1 MGSGKFK
8 WRDYLS
14 WGLLA
19 LSVVFLFFAVLVV
32 GSPGDTDSAAN
43 RLERILEKRMKILDG
58 YARQALDEDADAD
71 RWLDLS
77 ELPQDMVI
85 YRYVGDTLKS
95 WNNSFTVAN
104 DDITLR
110 IVFPRLTNPMVN
122 LTSPLSYVTEKTS
135 FLNLGQKWYLVKALY
150 KDDIEVIAGLE
161 VMNSLDLRSSNNVNP
176 RLHLNDEFSLK
187 TLDNS
192 CGSAVSVD
200 GIPQF
205 KIMNY
210 SLKRSTPAD
219 SMMVWIS
226 LLLFLLSLL
235 VFLSAHRSLKC
246 FRIVVILAAAVLLWM
261 YLWGDA
267 VQTSAHIFSPTL
279 YADGA
284 VFYSLGAVLVLNLA
298 ILSLVICI
306 YLVRHEVYRKL
317 LSFKNERRTLRI
329 AVWVDL
335 AILAAIL
342 AYGHITFSS
351 IVNNSNITL
360 ELYKVSGLSLFTLVV
375 YLSFITM
382 LVSVMLLLRLLR
394 PCLKRLHGWSFNAF
408 SITGRTLIA
417 VCAGVYFVLCS
428 SVLGFRKEQNNAE
441 LWAGRLS
448 VERDISLELRLRQV
462 ENQIADDVI
471 IGTLSALPN
480 AASTVLNRVVD
491 SYMYSISQDYD
502 ISLMLFG
509 SNEKDPAV
517 LNFFNER
524 VRKGT
529 PIMDGSHFMYTTTVS
544 GLARYTGLFTYISRQ
559 YGVNYMLLSVEP
571 KSNRDYRGYSTL
583 LGMSNPGKVI
593 MPAAYTYARYKDGKL
608 ISYRGSFAYPTL
620 VSESLR
626 SHLDS
631 FAGHFLEDGY
641 THFVTRIDDDE
652 FVLVSRPR
660 TPLMNFIVAA
670 VVLALAAFITL
681 SVAALTKRRRKE
693 YENSY
698 FRSSISTMLMVSLI
712 LTLVV
717 MAVVS
722 VVFVFQRNDAN
733 KTEMMSDKITSITA
747 LMGDVCRYVSDYTEL
762 DPKDLTAVIENV
774 ARTSKSDIT
783 LYSPSGKVF
792 RTTASDVYDRMI
804 LSDRINQEAYYAIVY
819 DHMRYSIQ
827 HERINGAGYYALYAP
842 LMNDAGEMVAIVCTP
857 YIDENYDFEMEA
869 ALHSVTI
876 LSVFLIL
883 LLITR
888 FMVTA
893 MLDKM
898 FRPLTEMGKRMNST
912 DVDSLEY
919 IRYDREDE
927 ISTLV
932 KAYNIMVRDLKEST
946 RQLAQAERDKAWSSM
961 ARQVAHEI
969 KNPLTPM
976 KLQIQRI
983 IRMKDRQLP
992 GWENKFDEAA
1002 KIVLDHI
1009 DILTDTANEFST
1021 FAKLYSEE
1029 PTKIN
1034 LDALIQEEIAMFDNK
1049 ENITF
1054 SYMGLSDVTVMGPK
1068 PQLTRVFVNL
1078 LSNSIQAIELKQQ
1091 EAEEAGREVEQGR
1104 ILVSLRHSVS
1114 GEGYYDIVFEDN
1126 GPGVSSENISKLF
1139 TPNFTTKSSGTGLGL
1154 AISRSIIEKCDGE
1167 ISYSKSFALE
1177 GACFTIKYPIGRS

>member
-14 WGLLA
+14 WGLLS

-32 GSPGDTDSAAN
+32 GNPGDTDSAAS
-43 RLERILEKRMKILDG
+43 RLERRLEKRMGILDG
-58 YARQALDEDADAD
+58 YARQALADGAD
-71 RWLDLS
+71 KWLDLS
-77 ELPQDMVI
+77 ELPSDMVI

-95 WNNSFTVAN
+95 WSNSFTVSN

-122 LTSPLSYVTEKTS
+122 LTSPLSYVKEQTS
-135 FLNLGQKWYLVKALY
+135 FVNLGQKWYLIKAFF
-150 KDDIEVIAGLE
+150 KDEVEVIAGLE

-176 RLHLNDEFSLK
+176 RLRLSEEFSLK
-187 TLDNS
+187 TLDTS

-219 SMMVWIS
+219 SMMVWVS
-226 LLLFLLSLL
+226 LLLFLLALL
-235 VFLSAHRSLKC
+235 VFLSAHRNLRC
-246 FRIVVILAAAVLLWM
+246 FRIVILALAAVLLWM
-261 YLWGDA
+261 YLWGDS

-284 VFYSLGAVLVLNLA
+284 VFYSLGAILVLNLA
-298 ILSLVICI
+298 ILSLVICV

-317 LSFKNERRTLRI
+317 LSFRNRRRATCVAVAAVLLVI
-329 AVWVDL
+329 AL
-335 AILAAIL
+335 IL
-342 AYGHITFSS
+342 AYGHLTFSS
-351 IVNNSNITL
+351 IVRNSNITL

-375 YLSFITM
+375 YLSFITL
-382 LVSVMLLLRLLR
+382 LVSLMLLLQMMR
-394 PCLKRLHGWSFNAF
+394 PCVKRLTGLRYNAF
-408 SITGRTLIA
+408 SITGRTIIA
-417 VCAGVYFVLCS
+417 VCAGLYFVLAS
-428 SVLGFRKEQNNAE
+428 SILGFRKEQNNAE

-448 VERDISLELRLRQV
+448 VDRDISLELRLRQV
-462 ENQIADDVI
+462 ENQIAGDAI
-471 IGTLSALPN
+471 ISALSALPN
-480 AASTVLNRVVD
+480 AASVVFNRVVD

-502 ISLMLFG
+502 ISLMLFD
-509 SNEKDPAV
+509 SEAKDPSV

-529 PIMDGSHFMYTTTVS
+529 PIMDNSHFMYTTTVS
-544 GLARYTGLFTYISRQ
+544 GLARYTGLFTYISQQ

-583 LGMSNPGKVI
+583 LGMSSPGKVI
-593 MPAAYTYARYKDGKL
+593 MPSAYSYARYKDGKL
-608 ISYRGSFAYPTL
+608 ISYKGSFAYPTL
-620 VSESLR
+620 VSDSLLD
-626 SHLDS
+626 HLDGS
-631 FAGHFLEDGY
+631 SDHFLEDGY
-641 THFVTRIDDDE
+641 THFVTRIDDGE

-660 TPLMNFIVAA
+660 TPLINFIVAA
-670 VVLALAAFITL
+670 VVLALTAFITL
-681 SVAALTKRRRKE
+681 SVAALTKRRRRE

-698 FRSSISTMLMVSLI
+698 FRSRISTMLMVSLI

-733 KTEMMSDKITSITA
+733 KTEMMSDKITSITS
-747 LMGDVCRYVSDYTEL
+747 LMGDVCRYVSDYREL
-762 DPKDLTAVIENV
+762 DPKELTAVIENV

-792 RTTASDVYDRMI
+792 RTTASDIYDRMI
-804 LSDRINQEAYYAIVY
+804 LSDRINEEAYYAIVY
-819 DHMRYSIQ
+819 DHMRYSIL
-827 HERINGAGYYALYAP
+827 HDRIYGQGYYALYAP
-842 LMNDAGEMVAIVCTP
+842 LMNDSGDIVAILCTP
-857 YIDENYDFEMEA
+857 YIEENYDFEMEA

-883 LLITR
+883 LLMTR

-919 IRYDREDE
+919 IQYDREDE

-932 KAYNIMVRDLKEST
+932 KAYNIMVSDLKEST

-992 GWENKFDEAA
+992 GWEDKFDEAA

-1049 ENITF
+1049 DNITF

-1078 LSNSIQAIELKQQ
+1078 ISNSIQAIELKQQ
-1091 EAEEAGREVEQGR
+1091 EAVDAGREPEQGR
-1104 ILVSLRHSVS
+1104 ILVSLRHSAS

-1126 GPGVSSENISKLF
+1126 GPGVSSENTSKLF

-1167 ISYSKSFALE
+1167 ISYRKSFALE
-1177 GACFTIKYPIGRS
+1177 GACFIIKYPIGRS

>member
-1 MGSGKFK
+1 MASRRFK

-19 LSVVFLFFAVLVV
+19 LSVLFLLFAVLVS
-32 GSPGDTDSAAN
+32 GTPGDTEYAAA
-43 RLERILEKRMKILDG
+43 RLEHKLQKRMKTLDS
-58 YARQALDEDADAD
+58 YAARALEDDAHE
-71 RWLDLS
+71 WLDLA
-77 ELPQDMVI
+77 ELPPDMVV

-95 WNNSFTVAN
+95 WNNSFTVSN

-122 LTSPLSYVTEKTS
+122 LTSPLSYVSEKTS
-135 FLNLGQKWYLVKALY
+135 FVNLGQKWYLLKALY
-150 KDDIEVIAGLE
+150 ADDVEVIAGLE
-161 VMNSLDLRSSNNVNP
+161 VMNSLDRRSANNVNP
-176 RLHLNDEFSLK
+176 RLHLNGKFSLI
-187 TLDNS
+187 TLDTS
-192 CGSAVSVD
+192 CGTPVSVD

-205 KIMNY
+205 KLMNY

-219 SMMVWIS
+219 SMMVWVS
-226 LLLFLLSLL
+226 LLLFLLALL
-235 VFLSAHRSLKC
+235 VFLSAHRTLKC
-246 FRIVVILAAAVLLWM
+246 FRAVILALAAVLLWM
-261 YLWGDA
+261 YFWGESVRTTA
-267 VQTSAHIFSPTL
+267 GIFSPTL
-279 YADGA
+279 YADGE
-284 VFYSLGAVLVLNLA
+284 VFHSLGAILVLNLT
-298 ILSLVICI
+298 ILSLVICV
-306 YLVRHEVYRKL
+306 YMVRCELYRKL
-317 LSFKNERRTLRI
+317 LSYRNRRRTSI
-329 AVWVDL
+329 AATAAGMTL
-335 AILAAIL
+335 LAAIL
-342 AYGHITFSS
+342 AYCHLSFSS
-351 IVNNSNITL
+351 LVSNSNITL
-360 ELYKVSGLSLFTLVV
+360 ELYKVGSLSLFTLVV
-375 YLSFITM
+375 YLSYITL
-382 LVSVMLLLRLLR
+382 LVSVMLILQLLR
-394 PCLKRLHGWSFNAF
+394 PCVKRIFGRSCNAF
-408 SITGRTLIA
+408 SVTGRTLIA
-417 VCAGVYFVLCS
+417 VCAGLYFVVAS
-428 SVLGFRKEQNNAE
+428 AVLGFRKEQRSAE

-462 ENQIADDVI
+462 ENQIAGDAI
-471 IGTLSALPN
+471 ISALSALPN
-480 AASTVLNRVVD
+480 AASVVFNRVVD
-491 SYMYSISQDYD
+491 NYMYAISQDYD
-502 ISLMLFG
+502 ISLMLFD
-509 SNEKDPAV
+509 SDTKDPSV

-524 VRKGT
+524 IRKGT
-529 PIMDGSHFMYTTTVS
+529 PIMDSSHFMYTTTVS
-544 GLARYTGLFTYISRQ
+544 GQARYTGLFTYITRQ

-583 LGMSNPGKVI
+583 LGMSSPGKVV
-593 MPAAYTYARYKDGKL
+593 MPVAYTK
-608 ISYRGSFAYPTL
+608 GSFAYPTL
-620 VSESLR
+620 VSSSLR
-626 SHLDS
+626 SHLEHPADY
-631 FAGHFLEDGY
+631 FLSDGY
-641 THFVTRIDDDE
+641 THFVTGIDEDE
-652 FVLVSRPR
+652 FVLVSRRR
-660 TPLMNFIVAA
+660 TPFVNFIVAS
-670 VVLALAAFITL
+670 VVLSLASFVTL
-681 SVAALTKRRRKE
+681 SAAALTKRRRRE

-698 FRSSISTMLMVSLI
+698 FRSRISTMLMLSLI

-747 LMGDVCRYVSDYTEL
+747 LMGDVCRYVSDYRDL
-762 DPKDLTAVIENV
+762 DPKELTAVTENV

-783 LYSPSGKVF
+783 LFSPSGKVF
-792 RTTASDVYDRMI
+792 RTTATDIYDRMI
-804 LSDRINQEAYYAIVY
+804 LSDRINQKAYHAIVY
-819 DHMRYSIQ
+819 DHMRYCIGR
-827 HERINGAGYYALYAP
+827 ERIGGKGYYALYAP
-842 LMNDAGEMVAIVCTP
+842 LINSDGKIVAILSTP
-857 YIDENYDFEMEA
+857 YIEENYDFEMEA

-883 LLITR
+883 LLMTR

-898 FRPLTEMGKRMNST
+898 FRPLTELGRRMNST

-919 IRYDREDE
+919 IEYDREDE

-932 KAYNIMVRDLKEST
+932 KAYNMMVSDLKEST

-992 GWENKFDEAA
+992 GWEDKFDQAA
-1002 KIVLDHI
+1002 RIVLDHI

-1029 PTKIN
+1029 PSEIN
-1034 LDALIQEEIAMFDNK
+1034 LDALLQEEIAMFDNK
-1049 ENITF
+1049 DNISF
-1054 SYMGLSDVTVMGPK
+1054 SYMGLSGVTVTGPK

-1078 LSNSIQAIELKQQ
+1078 LSNSIQAIELRQQ
-1091 EAEEAGREVEQGR
+1091 EDAEAGREPQQGR

-1126 GPGVSSENISKLF
+1126 GPGVSSENTSKLF

-1154 AISRSIIEKCDGE
+1154 AISRSIIEKCEGE

-1177 GACFTIKYPIGRS
+1177 GACFVIKYPASRVQ

>member
-1 MGSGKFK
+1 MASRRFK

-19 LSVVFLFFAVLVV
+19 LSVVFLFFAVLAV
-32 GSPGDTDSAAN
+32 GAPGDTGSAAS
-43 RLERILEKRMKILDG
+43 RLERRLERRMAVLDG
-58 YARQALDEDADAD
+58 YARQALEEDADE
-71 RWLDLS
+71 WLDLS
-77 ELPQDMVI
+77 ELPSDMVV
-85 YRYVGDTLKS
+85 YRYVNDTLKS

-122 LTSPLSYVTEKTS
+122 MTSPLSFVTEKTS
-135 FLNLGQKWYLVKALY
+135 FMNLGQKWYLVKAFY
-150 KDDIEVIAGLE
+150 RDEVEVIAGLE

-176 RLHLNDEFSLK
+176 RLHLSDEFSLK
-187 TLDNS
+187 TLDTS
-192 CGSAVSVD
+192 CGSAVSID
-200 GIPQF
+200 GVPQF

-226 LLLFLLSLL
+226 LLLFLLALL
-235 VFLSAHRSLKC
+235 VFLSAHRNLKC
-246 FRIVVILAAAVLLWM
+246 FRIVTLALAAVLLWM
-261 YLWGDA
+261 YLWGDS

-298 ILSLVICI
+298 ILSLVICV
-306 YLVRHEVYRKL
+306 YLVRYEVYRKL
-317 LSFKNERRTLRI
+317 LSYKNRRKTSVI
-329 AVWVDL
+329 AV
-335 AILAAIL
+335 AIGLTVLAAIL
-342 AYGHITFSS
+342 AYGHLTFSS

-360 ELYKVSGLSLFTLVV
+360 ELYKISGLSLFTMVV
-375 YLSFITM
+375 YLSFITL
-382 LVSVMLLLRLLR
+382 LVSVMLLLQLLR
-394 PCLKRLHGWSFNAF
+394 PCVRRLTHWRFNAF
-408 SITGRTLIA
+408 SITGRTIIA
-417 VCAGVYFVLCS
+417 VCAGLYFVLAS

-462 ENQIADDVI
+462 ENSIANDAFI
-471 IGTLSALPN
+471 ATLSVLPN
-480 AASTVLNRVVD
+480 AASAVFNRVVD

-502 ISLMLFG
+502 ISLMLFD
-509 SNEKDPAV
+509 SEAKDPSV

-524 VRKGT
+524 IRKGT

-583 LGMSNPGKVI
+583 LGMSSPGQVV
-593 MPAAYTYARYKDGKL
+593 MPAAYSYARYKDGKI
-608 ISYRGSFAYPTL
+608 ISYKGSFAYPTL

-626 SHLDS
+626 NHIDS
-631 FAGHFLEDGY
+631 ASDYFLEEGY

-660 TPLMNFIVAA
+660 TPIINFIVAA
-670 VVLALAAFITL
+670 VVIALASFITL

-698 FRSSISTMLMVSLI
+698 FRSRISTMLMLSLI

-747 LMGDVCRYVSDYTEL
+747 LMGDVCRYVTDYRDLE
-762 DPKDLTAVIENV
+762 PKDLTAVIENV

-827 HERINGAGYYALYAP
+827 HDRINGQGYYALYAP
-842 LMNDAGEMVAIVCTP
+842 LLNDAGDIVAILCTP
-857 YIDENYDFEMEA
+857 YIEENYDFEMEA

-888 FMVTA
+888 FMTIA

-919 IRYDREDE
+919 IQYDQEDE

-932 KAYNIMVRDLKEST
+932 KAYNIMVSDLKEST

-992 GWENKFDEAA
+992 GWEDKFDEAA

-1049 ENITF
+1049 DNITF

-1091 EAEEAGREVEQGR
+1091 EAVEAGREPEQGR
-1104 ILVSLRHSVS
+1104 ILVSLRHSTS

-1126 GPGVSSENISKLF
+1126 GPGVSSENTSKLF

-1177 GACFTIKYPIGRS
+1177 GACFTIKYPIGR

>member
-1 MGSGKFK
+1 MASRRFK

-19 LSVVFLFFAVLVV
+19 LSVLFLLFALLV
-32 GSPGDTDSAAN
+32 SRAPGDTEYAAT
-43 RLERILEKRMKILDG
+43 RLEHKLQKRMKTLDS
-58 YARQALDEDADAD
+58 YAARALGDDADE
-71 RWLDLS
+71 WLELA
-77 ELPQDMVI
+77 ELPPDMVI

-95 WNNSFTVAN
+95 WNNSFTVSN
-104 DDITLR
+104 DNISLR

-122 LTSPLSYVTEKTS
+122 LTSPLSFVTEKPS
-135 FLNLGQKWYLVKALY
+135 FVNLGQKWYLLKALY
-150 KDDIEVIAGLE
+150 ADDVEVIAGLE
-161 VMNSLDLRSSNNVNP
+161 VMNSLDQRSANNVNP
-176 RLHLNDEFSLK
+176 RLHLNGKFSLI
-187 TLDNS
+187 TLDTS
-192 CGSAVSVD
+192 CGTPVSVD

-205 KIMNY
+205 KLMNY

-219 SMMVWIS
+219 SMMVWVS
-226 LLLFLLSLL
+226 LLLFLLALL
-235 VFLSAHRSLKC
+235 VFLSAHRTLHC
-246 FRIVVILAAAVLLWM
+246 FRLVILALAAVLLWM
-261 YLWGDA
+261 YFWGESVRTTA
-267 VQTSAHIFSPTL
+267 GIFSPTL
-279 YADGA
+279 YADGE
-284 VFYSLGAVLVLNLA
+284 VFHSLGAVLVLNLT
-298 ILSLVICI
+298 ILSIVICV
-306 YLVRHEVYRKL
+306 YMVRRELYRKL
-317 LSFKNERRTLRI
+317 LCHRDRRRFAIVAVCAGLTL
-329 AVWVDL
+329 
-335 AILAAIL
+335 LAAIS
-342 AYGHITFSS
+342 AYCHLSFSS
-351 IVNNSNITL
+351 IVSNSSITL
-360 ELYKVSGLSLFTLVV
+360 ELYKIGSLSLFTLVV
-375 YLSFITM
+375 YLSYITL
-382 LVSVMLLLRLLR
+382 LVSVMLLLQLLR
-394 PCLKRLHGWSFNAF
+394 PCFRRVFGRSYDAF
-408 SITGRTLIA
+408 SVTGRTLIA
-417 VCAGVYFVLCS
+417 VCAGLYFVTAS
-428 SVLGFRKEQNNAE
+428 AVLGFRKEQQNAE

-462 ENQIADDVI
+462 ENQIAGDAI
-471 IGTLSALPN
+471 ISALSALPN
-480 AASTVLNRVVD
+480 AASVVFNRVVD
-491 SYMYSISQDYD
+491 NYMYTISQDYD
-502 ISLMLFG
+502 ISIMLFD
-509 SNEKDPAV
+509 SETKDPSV

-524 VRKGT
+524 IRKGT
-529 PIMDGSHFMYTTTVS
+529 PIMDSSHFMYTTTVS
-544 GLARYTGLFTYISRQ
+544 GLARYTGLFTYISQ
-559 YGVNYMLLSVEP
+559 KYGVNYMLLSVEP

-583 LGMSNPGKVI
+583 LGMSSPGKVV
-593 MPAAYTYARYKDGKL
+593 MPSAYTYARYKDGKL
-608 ISYRGSFAYPTL
+608 ISYKGSFAYPTL
-620 VSESLR
+620 VSASLR
-626 SHLDS
+626 AHLEHS
-631 FAGHFLEDGY
+631 AGYFLSDGY
-641 THFVTRIDDDE
+641 THFVTGIDEDE
-652 FVLVSRPR
+652 FVLVSRRR
-660 TPLMNFIVAA
+660 TPFVNFIVAFA
-670 VVLALAAFITL
+670 FLSLACFVTL
-681 SVAALTKRRRKE
+681 SAASLTRRRRPE

-698 FRSSISTMLMVSLI
+698 FRSRISTMLMLSLI

-747 LMGDVCRYVSDYTEL
+747 LMGDVCRYVSDYREL
-762 DPKDLTAVIENV
+762 DPKELTAVTENV

-783 LYSPSGKVF
+783 LFSPSGKVF
-792 RTTASDVYDRMI
+792 RTTASDIYDRMI
-804 LSDRINQEAYYAIVY
+804 LSDRINQKAYHAIVY
-819 DHMRYSIQ
+819 DHMRYCIVR
-827 HERINGAGYYALYAP
+827 ERIGGKGYYALYAP
-842 LMNDAGEMVAIVCTP
+842 LINADGKIVAILSTP
-857 YIDENYDFEMEA
+857 YIEENYDFEMEA

-883 LLITR
+883 LLMTR

-898 FRPLTEMGKRMNST
+898 FRPLLELGRRMNST

-932 KAYNIMVRDLKEST
+932 KAYNMMVSDLKEST

-992 GWENKFDEAA
+992 GWEDKFDQAA

-1029 PTKIN
+1029 PSQIN
-1034 LDALIQEEIAMFDNK
+1034 LDALLQEEIAMFDNK
-1049 ENITF
+1049 ENISF
-1054 SYMGLSDVTVMGPK
+1054 SYMGLSGVTVTGPK

-1091 EAEEAGREVEQGR
+1091 EAVEAGREPEQGR

-1126 GPGVSSENISKLF
+1126 GPGVSSENTSKLF

-1154 AISRSIIEKCDGE
+1154 AISRSIIEKCEGE

-1177 GACFTIKYPIGRS
+1177 GACFIIKYPASRGQ